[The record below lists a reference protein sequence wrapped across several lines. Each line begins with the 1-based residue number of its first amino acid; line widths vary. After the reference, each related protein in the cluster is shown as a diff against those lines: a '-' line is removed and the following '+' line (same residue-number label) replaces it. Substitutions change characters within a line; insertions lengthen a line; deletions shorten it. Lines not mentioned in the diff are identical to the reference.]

1 MKPAVVAPITAV
13 TAVAPALALPRSRVA
28 DFVELTKPRIGVM
41 VLFTVAAGALL
52 ARPGA
57 VDAILLMNALVGVGL
72 VASAA
77 SALNQLL
84 ERHTDARMRRTENRP
99 LPAGRLLPV
108 EVLGFGVVL
117 AVLGLAYLAATMR
130 HPLPV
135 AVTAFTLVS
144 YVLIYTPLKRYTT
157 LNTLIGAVPGALPPV
172 IGWTAVTG
180 TLDREA
186 VALFLI
192 LFLWQVPHF
201 LAIAWM
207 YREDYGRAGLQ
218 MLPAVDADGAM
229 TARQMVSYCL
239 ALVPVSLMPALFQ
252 QAGWFYALG
261 AVLLGLFFTR
271 ATLDFWRERDR
282 AMARRVLHASLVY
295 LPALLALLLLETW
308 MRLWLI

>member
-1 MKPAVVAPITAV
+1 
-13 TAVAPALALPRSRVA
+13 
-28 DFVELTKPRIGVM
+28 
-41 VLFTVAAGALL
+41 
-52 ARPGA
+52 
-57 VDAILLMNALVGVGL
+57 VDVILLVNALIGVGL

-84 ERHTDARMRRTENRP
+84 ERYTDAQMRRTENRP
-99 LPAGRLLPV
+99 LPAGRLQPM
-108 EVLGFGVVL
+108 EVLSFGMVL
-117 AVLGLAYLAATMR
+117 AVVGLAYLAATMR

-144 YVLIYTPLKRYTT
+144 YVLIYTPLKRHST
-157 LNTLIGAVPGALPPV
+157 LNTLVGAVPGALPPV

-207 YREDYGRAGLQ
+207 YRDDYGRAGLQ
-218 MLPAVDADGAM
+218 MLPVVDASGAM

-239 ALVPVSLMPALFQ
+239 ALLPVSLMPALFQ
-252 QAGWFYALG
+252 QAGWFYAIG
-261 AVLLGLFFTR
+261 AVLLGTFFTQT
-271 ATLDFWRERDR
+271 ALGFWRERNR
-282 AMARRVLHASLVY
+282 ATARRALHASLVY
-295 LPALLALLLLETW
+295 LPALLALLLIEH
-308 MRLWLI
+308 WLA

>member
-1 MKPAVVAPITAV
+1 MKPAVVAPVTAV
-13 TAVAPALALPRSRVA
+13 TVVAPALALPRSRVA

-41 VLFTVAAGALL
+41 VLFTVAAGTLL
-52 ARPGA
+52 ARPGP
-57 VDAILLMNALVGVGL
+57 VDVILLVNALIGVGL

-84 ERHTDARMRRTENRP
+84 ERHTDAQMRRTENRP
-99 LPAGRLLPV
+99 LPARRLQPV
-108 EVLGFGVVL
+108 EVFGFGVVL
-117 AVLGLAYLAATMR
+117 AVVGLAYLAATMR

-135 AVTAFTLVS
+135 LVTAFTLVS
-144 YVLIYTPLKRYTT
+144 YVLVYTPLKRHTT
-157 LNTLIGAVPGALPPV
+157 LNTLVGAVPGALPPV

-218 MLPAVDADGAM
+218 MLPVVDPDGAM

-239 ALVPVSLMPALFQ
+239 ALLPVSLMPALFQ
-252 QAGWFYALG
+252 QAGWLYAVG
-261 AVLLGLFFTR
+261 AVLLGLSFTR
-271 ATLDFWRERDR
+271 STLGFWREPNRTT
-282 AMARRVLHASLVY
+282 ARGVLLASLMY

-308 MRLWLI
+308 LKHWLI